1 MTKRKIRTGL
11 GIIVFMIYALTAAA
25 FVWNYKMFEKNQ
37 EVIDQPQKMIGIEKP
52 IAAQPQ
58 KQSALSDQNVSAS
71 EISHI
76 PDFGAPPKKST
87 VLIYET
93 IQRLGSQCNTK
104 NDMVVINNYYI
115 RDINGTFNKQIFS
128 GKNFGYSFT
137 PTDDGKGFNAIFAP
151 YNEVPKNYLIDFS
164 GNIKEVRTENENNNS
179 IPDGKRYVREI
190 PSPNGRYIAR
200 SILYDKSAEMPTIV
214 EIYDTKTKKTDT
226 YDFKSDSFNGTF
238 IDSWSPDSKSLYA
251 VGGIYEFSAPAK
263 LWRIDVGSKEPYPYK
278 QIEGMKYPVIISP
291 ENNIAF
297 IRDKDHFNEQSN
309 GDLTTNI
316 YSVDLANGTIKK
328 VTTENGF
335 VSFPSIFYGNN
346 IYYHVSQNSDDI
358 SQSSDIK
365 ILDAK
370 KNKVDSFIKDAA
382 ITYPSFAFKKSET
395 FAYTQGGNT
404 YISTFNNP
412 NNKTLLGKNQPR
424 SCTDT
429 TPGTEYILNVLAS
442 SK

>member
-164 GNIKEVRTENENNNS
+164 GIIKEVRTENENINS
-179 IPDGKRYVREI
+179 IPDGMRYVREI
-190 PSPNGRYIAR
+190 PSPNGRYIA
-200 SILYDKSAEMPTIV
+200 
-214 EIYDTKTKKTDT
+214 
-226 YDFKSDSFNGTF
+226 
-238 IDSWSPDSKSLYA
+238 
-251 VGGIYEFSAPAK
+251 
-263 LWRIDVGSKEPYPYK
+263 
-278 QIEGMKYPVIISP
+278 
-291 ENNIAF
+291 
-297 IRDKDHFNEQSN
+297 
-309 GDLTTNI
+309 
-316 YSVDLANGTIKK
+316 
-328 VTTENGF
+328 
-335 VSFPSIFYGNN
+335 
-346 IYYHVSQNSDDI
+346 
-358 SQSSDIK
+358 
-365 ILDAK
+365 
-370 KNKVDSFIKDAA
+370 
-382 ITYPSFAFKKSET
+382 
-395 FAYTQGGNT
+395 
-404 YISTFNNP
+404 
-412 NNKTLLGKNQPR
+412 
-424 SCTDT
+424 
-429 TPGTEYILNVLAS
+429 
-442 SK
+442 